1 MVTYTNVLPM
11 SQLRTRNSIADTERE
26 LRVELAAAYRIFDYL
41 GWTSQIYGHIT
52 MRLPGPERHFL
63 INPFGLRYDE
73 VTASNLVK
81 IDLDGNIVEPSE
93 YPVNFA
99 GFIIHGAIHAVRED
113 AHCIMHT
120 HTQAGMVMAA
130 LKDPIRPLDF
140 SGAALHKRVAYHDF
154 QGVHADYSDREALVA
169 DLGDKNMMVLRN
181 HGLLACGR
189 TVASAYQRLFTMET
203 ACKVQAAALALNVPL
218 NDVPPE
224 VAEKHANALNGG
236 EGGELAFAAMVRLM
250 EKRDPSYLE

>member
-1 MVTYTNVLPM
+1 MTVYTNVLPM
-11 SQLRTRNSIADTERE
+11 SQLRGRNSVADSERE
-26 LRVELAAAYRIFDYL
+26 LRVQLAAAYRIFDYL

-52 MRLPGPERHFL
+52 LRLPGPERHFL

-73 VTASNLVK
+73 VTASNLIK
-81 IDLDGNIVEPSE
+81 IDLDGKIVEPSA

-99 GFIIHGAIHAVRED
+99 GFIIHGAIHAARED

-130 LKDPIRPLDF
+130 TSEKLRAIDF
-140 SGAALHKRVAYHDF
+140 SGASLYDRVAYHDF

-169 DLGDKNMMVLRN
+169 DLSDKNMMVLRN

-189 TVASAYQRLFTMET
+189 TVAAAYQRLFTMET
-203 ACKVQAAALALNVPL
+203 ACRVQTAALALNVPL
-218 NDVPPE
+218 CDPPTE
-224 VAEKHANALNGG
+224 VVEKHADALDNGA
-236 EGGELAFAAMVRLM
+236 GGELAFAAMVRLM
-250 EKRDPSYLE
+250 EKRDPSFLE

>member
-1 MVTYTNVLPM
+1 MMTTYTNVLPM

-52 MRLPGPERHFL
+52 VRVPGPDRHFL

-81 IDLDGNIVEPSE
+81 IDLEGNIVEPSE
-93 YPVNFA
+93 HPVNFA
-99 GFIIHGAIHAVRED
+99 GFIIHGAIHAARED

-140 SGAALHKRVAYHDF
+140 SGASLHKRVAYHDF

-169 DLGDKNMMVLRN
+169 VWQRPRLTASFRLRTHVGVEN
-181 HGLLACGR
+181 PGAPSAR
-189 TVASAYQRLFTMET
+189 RASFKQNPTPY
-203 ACKVQAAALALNVPL
+203 V
-218 NDVPPE
+218 
-224 VAEKHANALNGG
+224 
-236 EGGELAFAAMVRLM
+236 
-250 EKRDPSYLE
+250 

>member
-1 MVTYTNVLPM
+1 MTLVNVSEAM
-11 SQLRTRNSIADTERE
+11 SVEQRLRI
-26 LRVELAAAYRIFDYL
+26 ELAAAYRLIDHF
-41 GWTSQIYGHIT
+41 GWTTLIFNHLT
-52 MRLPGPERHFL
+52 MRVPGPTRQFL

>member
-1 MVTYTNVLPM
+1 MTTYTNVVPM
-11 SQLRTRNSIADTERE
+11 SQLRRNSIAESERE

-52 MRLPGPERHFL
+52 MRVPGPERHFL

-93 YPVNFA
+93 HPVNFA
-99 GFIIHGAIHAVRED
+99 GFIIHGAIHATRED

-130 LKDPIRPLDF
+130 LRDPIRPLDF
-140 SGAALHKRVAYHDF
+140 SGASLHNRVAYHDF
-154 QGVHADYSDREALVA
+154 QGVHADYSDREALVE

-189 TVASAYQRLFTMET
+189 TVASAYQRLFTLET
-203 ACKVQAAALALNVPL
+203 ACRVQTAALALNVPL

-224 VAEKHANALNGG
+224 VAEKHANALDAGG
-236 EGGELAFAAMVRLM
+236 TGDLAFAAMVRLM
-250 EKRDPSYLE
+250 EKRDPSFLE